1 MTRKQATIAVR
12 SGLND
17 DEQYGC
23 VVPPIHLSSTYNFT
37 GFNEPRAHDYSRRGN
52 PTRDVTQR
60 ALAELEG
67 GAGAVLTN
75 TGMSAI
81 HLVTTVFLKPG
92 DLLVAPHDCYG
103 GSYRL
108 FDSLAKRGCYRV
120 LFVDQNDEQALKQAL
135 AEKPKLVLVESPSN
149 PLLRVVDIAKICQLA
164 RDAGAISVVDNTFLS
179 PALQNP
185 LALGADLVLHSCT
198 KYLNGHSDVVA
209 GVVIAKDPDV
219 VTELAWWAN
228 NIGVTAGAFDS
239 YLLLRGIRTLSPRMD
254 VAQRNAQAIVDFLK
268 TQPLVKKLYHPSLPE
283 NQGHEIAARQQKGF
297 GAMLSFELD
306 GDEQTLGRQLHK
318 FGGSS
323 LADVK
328 CYLRVAG
335 IMTEYSQ
342 PGDMMVVSA
351 AGSTTNQ
358 LISWLKLSQTDR
370 LSAHQVQQSLRRY
383 QSELIAGLLP
393 ADVADGLIGAFTHDL
408 ERLAA
413 LLDSGITDAVYAEV
427 VGHGEVWSA
436 RLMAAVL
443 QHLGVDAA
451 WLDARDFLRAERAA
465 QPQVDEGLSYPL
477 LQQLLVQHPGKRIV
491 VTGFI
496 SRSNAGETVLLG
508 RNGSDYSA
516 TQIGALAGVSRVTIW
531 SDVAGVYS
539 ADPRKVKDA
548 CLLPLLRLDEASEL
562 ARLAAPVLHART
574 LQPVSGSDIDL
585 QLRCSYTPDQGSTRI
600 ERVLASGTGARI
612 VTSHDDICLIEFQV
626 PAGQDFRLAHKEIDT
641 ILKRAQVRPLAVGVH
656 NDRQL
661 LQFCYTAEVA
671 DSALKILDEAG
682 LPGELRLR
690 QGLALV
696 AMVGAGVTRNPL
708 HCHRFWQEFTWQS
721 EEGIS
726 LVAVLRKGPT
736 ESLIQGLHTSLF
748 RAEKRIGLVLFGK
761 GNIGSRWLEL
771 FAREQVTLSARTG
784 FEFILAGVVDSRRS
798 LLNYEG
804 LDASRALAFF
814 NDEAVEQD
822 EESLFLWMRA
832 HPYDDLVVLD
842 VTASE
847 QLADQYLDFASHGFH
862 VISANKLAGA
872 SSTDKYRQIHDAF
885 EKTGRHWLY
894 NATVGAG
901 LPVNHTVRDLIESG
915 DSILALSGI
924 FSGTLSWLFLQFD
937 GTVPFT
943 DLVDQAWQQGLT
955 EPDPRVDLSGKDV
968 MRKLVILAREAG
980 YDIEP
985 DSVRVESLVPAGC
998 EEGSV
1003 DHFFENGEELNEQM
1017 VQRLEAANEM
1027 GLVLRYVARFEANGK
1042 ARVGVEAV
1050 RPEHPLAALLPCDN
1064 VFAIES
1070 RWYRDNP
1077 LVIRGPGA
1085 GRDVTAG
1092 AIQSDINR
1100 LAKLL

>member
-1 MTRKQATIAVR
+1 
-12 SGLND
+12 
-17 DEQYGC
+17 
-23 VVPPIHLSSTYNFT
+23 
-37 GFNEPRAHDYSRRGN
+37 
-52 PTRDVTQR
+52 
-60 ALAELEG
+60 
-67 GAGAVLTN
+67 
-75 TGMSAI
+75 MS
-81 HLVTTVFLKPG
+81 
-92 DLLVAPHDCYG
+92 
-103 GSYRL
+103 
-108 FDSLAKRGCYRV
+108 
-120 LFVDQNDEQALKQAL
+120 
-135 AEKPKLVLVESPSN
+135 
-149 PLLRVVDIAKICQLA
+149 
-164 RDAGAISVVDNTFLS
+164 
-179 PALQNP
+179 
-185 LALGADLVLHSCT
+185 
-198 KYLNGHSDVVA
+198 
-209 GVVIAKDPDV
+209 VIAQ
-219 VTELAWWAN
+219 
-228 NIGVTAGAFDS
+228 AGTKA
-239 YLLLRGIRTLSPRMD
+239 
-254 VAQRNAQAIVDFLK
+254 
-268 TQPLVKKLYHPSLPE
+268 
-283 NQGHEIAARQQKGF
+283 
-297 GAMLSFELD
+297 
-306 GDEQTLGRQLHK
+306 RQLHK

-335 IMTEYSQ
+335 IMAEYSQ

-383 QSELIAGLLP
+383 QLELINGLLP
-393 ADVADGLIGAFTHDL
+393 ADVADGLTSAFIHDL
-408 ERLAA
+408 EHLAA
-413 LLDSGITDAVYAEV
+413 LLDSGINDAVYAEV
-427 VGHGEVWSA
+427 VGHGEIWSA

-443 QHLGVDAA
+443 NQQELDST
-451 WLDARDFLRAERAA
+451 WLDARDFLRAERSA
-465 QPQVDEGLSYPL
+465 QPQVNEGASYPL
-477 LQQLLVQHPGKRIV
+477 LQQQLAQHPGKRIV

-496 SRSNAGETVLLG
+496 SRNDAGETVLLG

-516 TQIGALAGVSRVTIW
+516 TQIGALGDVSRVTIW

-574 LQPVSGSDIDL
+574 LQPVSGSNIDL
-585 QLRCSYTPDQGSTRI
+585 QLRCSYNPEQGSTRI

-612 VTSHDDICLIEFQV
+612 VTSHDDVCLIEFLV
-626 PAGQDFRLAHKEIDT
+626 PSGQDFKLAHREIDI
-641 ILKRAQVRPLAVGVH
+641 ILKRAQVRPLAVGAH
-656 NDRQL
+656 ADRNL
-661 LQFCYTAEVA
+661 LQLCYTSEVV
-671 DSALKILDEAG
+671 DSVFKLLDEAG

-696 AMVGAGVTRNPL
+696 AMVGAGVCRNPL
-708 HCHRFWQEFTWQS
+708 HSHRFWQQLKGRPVEFIWQS
-721 EEGIS
+721 DEGIS
-726 LVAVLRKGPT
+726 LVAVLRVGPT
-736 ESLIQGLHTSLF
+736 ESLIQGLHQSLF

-771 FAREQVTLSARTG
+771 FSREQSALSARTG
-784 FEFILAGVVDSRRS
+784 FEFVLAGVVDSRRS
-798 LLNYEG
+798 LLSYDG

-847 QLADQYLDFASHGFH
+847 QLAEQYLDFASHGFH

-872 SSTDKYRQIHDAF
+872 SKSDRFRQIHDAF

-901 LPVNHTVRDLIESG
+901 LPVNHTVRDLRDSG
-915 DSILALSGI
+915 DSILAISGI

-937 GTVPFT
+937 GSVPFT
-943 DLVDQAWQQGLT
+943 ELVDQAWQQGLT

-985 DSVRVESLVPAGC
+985 DQVRVESLVPPGC
-998 EEGSV
+998 EAESV
-1003 DHFFENGEELNEQM
+1003 DHFFENGEALNEQM
-1017 VQRLEAANEM
+1017 LQRLEAAREL
-1027 GLVLRYVARFEANGK
+1027 GLVLRYVARFDANGK

-1077 LVIRGPGA
+1077 MVIRGPGA

-1100 LAKLL
+1100 LAQLL

>member
-1 MTRKQATIAVR
+1 M
-12 SGLND
+12 S
-17 DEQYGC
+17 
-23 VVPPIHLSSTYNFT
+23 
-37 GFNEPRAHDYSRRGN
+37 
-52 PTRDVTQR
+52 VTAQ
-60 ALAELEG
+60 
-67 GAGAVLTN
+67 AGA
-75 TGMSAI
+75 
-81 HLVTTVFLKPG
+81 K
-92 DLLVAPHDCYG
+92 
-103 GSYRL
+103 
-108 FDSLAKRGCYRV
+108 
-120 LFVDQNDEQALKQAL
+120 
-135 AEKPKLVLVESPSN
+135 
-149 PLLRVVDIAKICQLA
+149 
-164 RDAGAISVVDNTFLS
+164 
-179 PALQNP
+179 
-185 LALGADLVLHSCT
+185 
-198 KYLNGHSDVVA
+198 
-209 GVVIAKDPDV
+209 
-219 VTELAWWAN
+219 
-228 NIGVTAGAFDS
+228 
-239 YLLLRGIRTLSPRMD
+239 
-254 VAQRNAQAIVDFLK
+254 
-268 TQPLVKKLYHPSLPE
+268 
-283 NQGHEIAARQQKGF
+283 
-297 GAMLSFELD
+297 
-306 GDEQTLGRQLHK
+306 GRQLHK

-335 IMTEYSQ
+335 IMTEYSL

-358 LISWLKLSQTDR
+358 LISWLKLSQSDR
-370 LSAHQVQQSLRRY
+370 LSAHQVQQALRRY
-383 QSELIAGLLP
+383 QSELICGLLP
-393 ADVADGLIGAFTHDL
+393 PEMSDGLVSEFIHDL
-408 ERLAA
+408 ERLAG
-413 LLDSGITDAVYAEV
+413 LLDGAVTDAVYAEV
-427 VGHGEVWSA
+427 VGHGEIWSA

-443 QHLGVDAA
+443 NHQGIEAA
-451 WLDARDFLRAERAA
+451 WLDAREFLRAERAA
-465 QPQVDEGLSYPL
+465 QPQVNEGLSWPL
-477 LQQLLVQHPGKRIV
+477 LQQLLVQHPDKRIV

-496 SRSNAGETVLLG
+496 SRNDAGETVLLG

-585 QLRCSYTPDQGSTRI
+585 QLRCSYTPEQGSTRI

-612 VTSHDDICLIEFQV
+612 VTSHDDVCLIEFQV
-626 PAGQDFRLAHKEIDT
+626 SAQQDFQLARKE
-641 ILKRAQVRPLAVGVH
+641 LSLVLQRAQVRPLSVGVH
-656 NDRQL
+656 PDRNL
-661 LQFCYTAEVA
+661 LQLCYTSEVVG
-671 DSALKILDEAG
+671 SALAILQAAN

-690 QGLALV
+690 EGLALV
-696 AMVGAGVTRNPL
+696 ALVGAGVCRNPL
-708 HCHRFWQEFTWQS
+708 HSHRFWQQLKDQPVEYIWQS

-726 LVAVLRKGPT
+726 LVAVLRAGPT
-736 ESLIQGLHTSLF
+736 ESLIQGLHQSLF

-771 FAREQVTLSARTG
+771 FARERDTLSARTG
-784 FEFILAGVVDSRRS
+784 FEFVLAGVVDSRRS

-872 SSTDKYRQIHDAF
+872 SNSNKYRQIRDAF
-885 EKTGRHWLY
+885 AKTGRHWLY

-901 LPVNHTVRDLIESG
+901 LPVNHTVRDLRDSG
-915 DSILALSGI
+915 DAILAISGI

-937 GTVPFT
+937 GSVPFT
-943 DLVDQAWQQGLT
+943 ELVDQAWQQGLT

-985 DSVRVESLVPAGC
+985 DQVRVESLVPVGC

-1003 DHFFENGEELNEQM
+1003 DHFFENGDELNAQM
-1017 VQRLEAANEM
+1017 VQRLEAAREL
-1027 GLVLRYVARFEANGK
+1027 GLVLRYVARFDANGK

-1100 LAKLL
+1100 LAQLL